1 MEPAM
6 DSHLS
11 PAETA
16 KRFGISIKALR
27 LYEQHGLLK
36 PLRTANGSTGAAW
49 RVYGSDQLA
58 RLHRILA
65 LRRLGLSLGQIAE
78 LLVGE
83 NALDP
88 ILAVQERVL
97 TKDSER
103 ITRALTLIRKARIK
117 LAAGDILSIDDL
129 ATLTQET
136 AVTKQSTAQELKEIL
151 TPFRQKH
158 LTPQEEASLEEI
170 KEWASGQPDDLKES
184 MKSMTQLLE
193 EAKALMSSGDATT
206 AAALD
211 FARRFRATG
220 RHLKSTAPSPLTALR
235 PKLKAMMDDARSDP
249 AVSQKM
255 EVFAFVEKALANLK
269 AQEDNSA
276 GKA

>member
-1 MEPAM
+1 MARQAEKAFDPSLGDDPQNKTM

-49 RVYGSDQLA
+49 RVYGSDQIA
-58 RLHRILA
+58 RLHQILA
-65 LRRLGLSLGQIAE
+65 LKRLGLSLGQIGE
-78 LLVGE
+78 LLAGAD
-83 NALDP
+83 ALDP

-103 ITRALTLIRKARIK
+103 ITRALALIRKARTK
-117 LAAGDILSIDDL
+117 LACGDVLSIDDL

-136 AVTKQSTAQELKEIL
+136 AMTKQSTAAELQEIL
-151 TPFRQKH
+151 TPFTRKH
-158 LTPQEEASLEEI
+158 LTPQEEASI
-170 KEWASGQPDDLKES
+170 KEWTSGQPDDVKS
-184 MKSMTQLLE
+184 MKQLMD
-193 EAKALMSSGDATT
+193 EAKALMTSGDATT

-211 FARRFRATG
+211 FAGRFRATG
-220 RHLKSTAPSPLTALR
+220 KHLKSSAPAPLTALR
-235 PKLKAMMDDARSDP
+235 PKLKAMM
-249 AVSQKM
+249 
-255 EVFAFVEKALANLK
+255 
-269 AQEDNSA
+269 
-276 GKA
+276 